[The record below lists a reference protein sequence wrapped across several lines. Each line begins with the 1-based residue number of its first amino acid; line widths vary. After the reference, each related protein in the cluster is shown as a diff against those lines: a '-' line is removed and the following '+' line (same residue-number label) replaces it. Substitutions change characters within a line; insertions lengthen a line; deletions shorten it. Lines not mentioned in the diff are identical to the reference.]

1 MKKAVIYARFSSEH
15 QHQESIEA
23 QVAECREY
31 CAKKGYMVV
40 KVYAD
45 RALSGTETTK
55 RDSYNA
61 MLADARKGLYD
72 VVVFHKIDRN
82 ARNEVDYYRFKAAL
96 LALGLTY
103 EYVAQPID
111 ATPEGQFMEA
121 IMVGQAAYYS
131 RNLSKETKLKALPF
145 AHKSSFL
152 GGVPP
157 YGYKIDGKRY
167 VIDETE
173 APAVRILFAGY
184 LAGKSYARILDDI
197 HAAGYR
203 TRKGRLFTKTALH
216 DMLRN
221 SRYCGTYTYNKVIK
235 LPNGKRNSHSTNQD
249 MVVNRGSIPAI
260 VSESDYARVQVLMD
274 QRRHRPGAF
283 SAKREYLLSG
293 KIRCGVC
300 GKAFIGRTDR
310 NYKTHKEYHYYQCSS
325 KRLHGHKEVC
335 DNIRLRA
342 DETEEAVINA
352 VLDNLTPSDIDDV
365 LDNTAE
371 MLSTNNVSKEELK
384 ALQTK
389 REGIERRISNLYA
402 TFEHQGLDEF
412 DIAIVKKWKEELRQV
427 EQQIAEK
434 ASAPQ
439 ISYTRDQVRTYWNR
453 MLETIKKRADLTLVK
468 SALNILVTSI
478 TVTPEDLVVVVSLD
492 VAALLVPGT
501 GIEPVRVSLPEGF

>member
-1 MKKAVIYARFSSEH
+1 
-15 QHQESIEA
+15 
-23 QVAECREY
+23 
-31 CAKKGYMVV
+31 
-40 KVYAD
+40 
-45 RALSGTETTK
+45 
-55 RDSYNA
+55 
-61 MLADARKGLYD
+61 
-72 VVVFHKIDRN
+72 
-82 ARNEVDYYRFKAAL
+82 
-96 LALGLTY
+96 
-103 EYVAQPID
+103 
-111 ATPEGQFMEA
+111 
-121 IMVGQAAYYS
+121 
-131 RNLSKETKLKALPF
+131 
-145 AHKSSFL
+145 
-152 GGVPP
+152 
-157 YGYKIDGKRY
+157 
-167 VIDETE
+167 
-173 APAVRILFAGY
+173 
-184 LAGKSYARILDDI
+184 
-197 HAAGYR
+197 
-203 TRKGRLFTKTALH
+203 
-216 DMLRN
+216 MLRN
-221 SRYCGTYTYNKVIK
+221 PRYCGTYIYN
-235 LPNGKRNSHSTNQD
+235 
-249 MVVNRGSIPAI
+249 
-260 VSESDYARVQVLMD
+260 MD

-300 GKAFIGRTDR
+300 GKAFVGRTDR

-325 KRLHGHKEVC
+325 KRLHGHKEVY

-342 DETEEAVINA
+342 DETEKAVINA

-371 MLSTNNVSKEELK
+371 MLSTNTVSKEELK

-453 MLETIKKRADLTLVK
+453 LLETIKKRADLTLVK